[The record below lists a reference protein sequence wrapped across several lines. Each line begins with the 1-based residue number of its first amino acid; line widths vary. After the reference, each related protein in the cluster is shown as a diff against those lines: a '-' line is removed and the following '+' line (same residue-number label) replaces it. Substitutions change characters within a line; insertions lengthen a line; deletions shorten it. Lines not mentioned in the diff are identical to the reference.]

1 MSRLIGPLSVLL
13 LLLLLGLAK
22 LKIAHDSSQLAAQQ
36 QVLPPSPLPMIPAGL
51 DGRTL
56 TTSAQTGPPK
66 PLAPP
71 PVRR

>member
-1 MSRLIGPLSVLL
+1 MSRLIGPFSLLL
-13 LLLLLGLAK
+13 LLLLLGLAR
-22 LKIAHDSSQLAAQQ
+22 LKIAHDSSQLAAEK
-36 QVLPPSPLPMIPAGL
+36 QVMPPSPLPLIPAGL

-56 TTSAQTGPPK
+56 NHSAQTGQPK